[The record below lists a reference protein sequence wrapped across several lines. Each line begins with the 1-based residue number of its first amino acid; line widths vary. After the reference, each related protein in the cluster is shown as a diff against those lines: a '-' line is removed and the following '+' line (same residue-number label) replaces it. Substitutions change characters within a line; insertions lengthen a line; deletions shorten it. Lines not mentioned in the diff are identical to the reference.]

1 MTEENLS
8 SLISSVCHLRNAGAH
23 LVHFVQF
30 QRRMLLL
37 LILGYHTLY
46 HSAADL
52 SMILMSLFILE
63 QTQRLV
69 YSESYRLLRPLLE
82 FYLQCLYRVHL
93 VYPLLLFK
101 QQRLSCASVFFL
113 IWIFSFLWL
122 GFLFL
127 MSTNWLMWCSQIWN
141 IHNLITGSSLSLF
154 QVVLNRKYGAFLS
167 TCKEMIR

>member
-1 MTEENLS
+1 MIEENLS
-8 SLISSVCHLRNAGAH
+8 SLISSVCHLWNAGAH

-37 LILGYHTLY
+37 LILGYHILY

-82 FYLQCLYRVHL
+82 FYLQCLL
-93 VYPLLLFK
+93 
-101 QQRLSCASVFFL
+101 
-113 IWIFSFLWL
+113 
-122 GFLFL
+122 
-127 MSTNWLMWCSQIWN
+127 
-141 IHNLITGSSLSLF
+141 
-154 QVVLNRKYGAFLS
+154 
-167 TCKEMIR
+167 